1 MTQEGAL
8 SGLVVLDLT
17 RVLAGPF
24 CTMML
29 ADMGADV
36 IKIEQPG
43 VGDDT
48 RGYYPFNTKGIST
61 YFLNMNR
68 NKKGITLNLKTGKQ
82 VFLDLVKKADVVIEN
97 YRPGTMEKLGL
108 GYEELAKV
116 NPRLVYGAVS
126 GYGCTGPYAQRPGYD
141 ILAQA
146 MGGMMSL
153 TGWPDSPPTACCG
166 SIGDI
171 LGGLSVCIGILAA
184 LDCARRTGKGQKV
197 DVALTDSVFAS
208 TVITS
213 QIYLSEGRIPTRIG
227 NRYENNYPYDTFA
240 TADGDVAL
248 AAGNNK
254 LWQLCSEVIG
264 CPEAGTDPRYDS
276 IGKRA
281 KAHVEVKQMIEA
293 WSKQHTCEE
302 VVDAFVKAGVPCAPI
317 QNIKQVVEDPH
328 IGGVRQMVVEV
339 DDPVAG
345 PTKVTGCHIKMS
357 ATPPSV
363 RMPAPTTLGRDNV
376 DVFGRLLGYDEAKVA
391 QMQADGMI

>member
-1 MTQEGAL
+1 MTGEGAL

-29 ADMGADV
+29 ADMGATV

-48 RGYYPFNTKGIST
+48 RGFYPFNKKGIST
-61 YFLNMNR
+61 YYLNLNR
-68 NKKGITLNLKTGKQ
+68 NKKGITLDLKKGKD
-82 VFLDLVKKADVVIEN
+82 VFLELVRKADIVIEN

-116 NPRLVYGAVS
+116 NPRLVYGEVS
-126 GYGCTGPYAQRPGYD
+126 GYGATGPYAMRPGYD

-153 TGWPDSPPTACCG
+153 TGWPDRPPTACCG

-184 LDCARRTGKGQKV
+184 LDCARRTGRGQKV
-197 DVALTDSVFAS
+197 DVALTDAVFAS

-213 QIYLSEGRIPTRIG
+213 QIFLTEGRIPTRIG

-240 TADGDVAL
+240 TADGTVAL

-254 LWQLCSEVIG
+254 LWQLCCGVIG
-264 CPEAGTDPRYDS
+264 RPECADDERYNS

-281 KAHVEVKQMIEA
+281 KAHEEVRDMVEA
-293 WSKQHTCEE
+293 WSRRHSTDE
-302 VVDAFVKAGVPCAPI
+302 VVEGFVSAGVPCAPI
-317 QNIKQVVEDPH
+317 QNIAQVAADPH
-328 IGGVRQMVVEV
+328 IAGARQMVVEV
-339 DDPVAG
+339 DDPVSG
-345 PTKVTGCHIKMS
+345 PTRMTGCHIKLS

-363 RMPAPTTLGRDNV
+363 RAPAPTLGQDNMEI
-376 DVFGRLLGYDEAKVA
+376 FGDFLGYGHDRLE
-391 QMQADGMI
+391 QMRQDGMI

>member
-43 VGDDT
+43 IGDDT
-48 RGYYPFNTKGIST
+48 RAFYPFNEKGIST
-61 YFLNMNR
+61 YYLNLNR
-68 NKKGITLNLKTGKQ
+68 NKKGITLDLKKGRK
-82 VFLDLVKKADVVIEN
+82 VFLNLVREADVLIEN

-108 GYEELAKV
+108 GYEELAKI
-116 NPRLVYGAVS
+116 NPRLVYGEVS
-126 GYGCTGPYAQRPGYD
+126 GYGATGPYAMRPGYD

-184 LDCARRTGKGQKV
+184 LECARRTGKGQKV

-213 QIYLSEGRIPTRIG
+213 QIFLTEGRVPTRIG

-240 TADGDVAL
+240 TADGAVAL

-254 LWQLCSEVIG
+254 LWQLCCNVINR
-264 CPEAGTDPRYDS
+264 PECGTDERYDS
-276 IGKRA
+276 ISKRS
-281 KAHVEVKQMIEA
+281 KAYAEIRGMIEA
-293 WSKQHTCEE
+293 WSRKHPTVK
-302 VVDAFVKAGVPCAPI
+302 VVDELVAAGVPCAPI
-317 QNIKQVVEDPH
+317 QNIGQVAEDPH
-328 IGGVRQMVVEV
+328 IAGAREMIVEV

-345 PTKVTGCHIKMS
+345 PTRMTGCHIKLS

-363 RMPAPTTLGRDNV
+363 RSPAPTLGRDNE
-376 DVFGRLLGYDEAKVA
+376 DVFGRLLGYDKFMVE
-391 QMQADGMI
+391 QMRHDGMI

>member
-8 SGLVVLDLT
+8 NGLVVLDLT

-24 CTMML
+24 CSMML
-29 ADMGADV
+29 ADMGAEV

-43 VGDDT
+43 IGDDT
-48 RGYYPFNTKGIST
+48 RGFYPFNEKGIST
-61 YFLNMNR
+61 YYLNLNR
-68 NKKGITLNLKTGKQ
+68 NKQGITLDLKKGRE
-82 VFLDLVKKADVVIEN
+82 VFLDLVRKADVLLEN

-108 GYEELAKV
+108 GYEELARI

-126 GYGCTGPYAQRPGYD
+126 GYGSYGPYSKRPGYD

-171 LGGLSVCIGILAA
+171 LGGLSVCIGVLSALA
-184 LDCARRTGKGQKV
+184 CVHRTGKGQKV

-213 QIYLSEGRIPTRIG
+213 QIFLTEGRVPTRIG

-240 TADGDVAL
+240 TADGTIAL

-254 LWQLCSEVIG
+254 LWELCCQVIG
-264 CPEAGTDPRYDS
+264 KPEAGTDERYNA

-281 KAHVEVKQMIEA
+281 KAYAEVRALIEA
-293 WSKQHTCEE
+293 WTTQHSCSE
-302 VVDAFVKAGVPCAPI
+302 VVEHFVAAGVPCAPI
-317 QNIKQVVEDPH
+317 QDIGQVASDPH
-328 IGGVRQMVVEV
+328 IAGAREMVVEV

-345 PTKVTGCHIKMS
+345 PTKMTGCHIKLS

-363 RMPAPTTLGRDNV
+363 RTPAPTLGRDNEA
-376 DVFGRLLGYDEAKVA
+376 VFRDFLGYDKDRID
-391 QMQADGMI
+391 QMQTSGMI

>member
-1 MTQEGAL
+1 MTQKGAL
-8 SGLVVLDLT
+8 DGLVVLDLT

-29 ADMGADV
+29 ADMGAEV

-43 VGDDT
+43 VGDET
-48 RGYYPFNTKGIST
+48 RVYYPFNEKGIST

-68 NKKGITLNLKTGKQ
+68 NKKGITLNLKTGKG
-82 VFLDLVKKADVVIEN
+82 VFLELARKADIVVEN

-116 NPRLVYGAVS
+116 NPKLVYGAVS
-126 GYGCTGPYAQRPGYD
+126 GYGCTGPYSKRPGYD

-171 LGGLSVCIGILAA
+171 LGGLSVCIGMLAA
-184 LDCARRTGKGQKV
+184 LDCVRRTGKGQKV

-208 TVITS
+208 TVITTL
-213 QIYLSEGRIPTRIG
+213 IYLTEGRIPTRIG
-227 NRYENNYPYDTFA
+227 NRYENSYPYDTFT

-248 AAGNNK
+248 AAGNAK
-254 LWQLCSEVIG
+254 LWKLCSTVIG
-264 CPEAGTDPRYDS
+264 YPEAATDSRFDTT
-276 IGKRA
+276 GKRSRL
-281 KAHVEVKQMIEA
+281 HDEVRGMIES
-293 WSKQHTCEE
+293 WSKKLTCEE
-302 VVDAFVKAGVPCAPI
+302 VVKAMVDAGVPCAPI
-317 QNIKQVVEDPH
+317 QNIKQVVDDPH
-328 IGGVRQMVVEV
+328 IAGAREMVVEV

-345 PTKVTGCHIKMS
+345 PTKMTGCHIKMS

-363 RMPAPTTLGRDNV
+363 RTPAPTLGRDNEE
-376 DVFGRLLGYDEAKVA
+376 VFGKILGYDKTKVE
-391 QMQADGMI
+391 QMRADGLI

>member
-1 MTQEGAL
+1 MTEEGAL

-29 ADMGADV
+29 ADMGATV

-43 VGDDT
+43 IGDDT
-48 RGYYPFNTKGIST
+48 RGFYPFNEKGIST
-61 YFLNMNR
+61 YYLNLNR
-68 NKKGITLNLKTGKQ
+68 NKKGITLDLKKGKQ
-82 VFLDLVKKADVVIEN
+82 VFLDLVRKADVVIEN

-108 GYEELAKV
+108 GYEELAKI
-116 NPRLVYGAVS
+116 NPRLVYGEVS
-126 GYGCTGPYAQRPGYD
+126 GYGATGPYALRPGYD

-153 TGWPDSPPTACCG
+153 TGWPDRPPTACCG

-184 LDCARRTGKGQKV
+184 LQNVHRTGKGQKV

-213 QIYLSEGRIPTRIG
+213 QIYLTEGRIPTRIG
-227 NRYENNYPYDTFA
+227 NRYENNYPYDTFT
-240 TADGDVAL
+240 TADGTVAL

-254 LWQLCSEVIG
+254 LWKLCCDVIG
-264 CPEAGTDPRYDS
+264 HPECGDDERYNS

-281 KAHVEVKQMIEA
+281 RAHDEVRKLIEE
-293 WSKQHTCEE
+293 WSTKHPTSE
-302 VVDAFVKAGVPCAPI
+302 VVEQFVAVGVPCAPI
-317 QNIKQVVEDPH
+317 QNIAQVVADPH
-328 IGGVRQMVVEV
+328 IAGARQMVVEV

-345 PTKVTGCHIKMS
+345 PTKMTGCHIKLS

-363 RMPAPTTLGRDNV
+363 RTPAPTLGRDNAEI
-376 DVFGRLLGYDEAKVA
+376 FGDFLGYDKAKLE
-391 QMQADGMI
+391 QMTQEHMI